1 MHAPFRPAT
10 SYNVAVGASAAQS
23 ATPVPIGVH
32 AVRLVS
38 TTACFVE
45 FGTAP
50 VADVVTN
57 MLLAPNW
64 PEVFR
69 IRPGEKVSVIQSAAA
84 GTLNITELTF

>member
-1 MHAPFRPAT
+1 
-10 SYNVAVGASAAQS
+10 
-23 ATPVPIGVH
+23 
-32 AVRLVS
+32 
-38 TTACFVE
+38 
-45 FGTAP
+45 
-50 VADVVTN
+50 